1 MPPVSAE
8 LRLHRRAPI
17 GRELYGML
25 RRQILTGVLR
35 PGESIPEATLAERA
49 GVSRT
54 PVREVLRRLA
64 DEGFVTIIPQVGTY
78 VAPIR
83 LAAVYDSQFIRET
96 LECRTIRLAAENL
109 TEADAAVLRTNLAAQ
124 QASLEAGESDAF
136 FDQDDALHACLVR
149 IAGRPAIWEVIQG
162 VKSQLDRVRYLSLQ
176 SGDWPPVLVEEHAT
190 LVGHVLAGDAEGAEA
205 AMRAHLRT
213 VFATIERI
221 SRVNADF
228 FEKPA
233 P

>member
-1 MPPVSAE
+1 VPLVSAP
-8 LRLHRRAPI
+8 LRLDRRAPI

-25 RRQILTGVLR
+25 RQQILTGGLR
-35 PGESIPEATLAERA
+35 PGESIPEASLAERA

-96 LECRTIRLAAENL
+96 LECRTIRLATENL
-109 TEADAAVLRTNLAAQ
+109 AEADAALLRENLAAQ
-124 QASLEAGESDAF
+124 RASLAAGEADAF
-136 FDQDDALHACLVR
+136 FAQDDALHACLVR

-190 LVGHVLAGDAEGAEA
+190 LVEHVLAGDADGAEA

-213 VFATIERI
+213 VFATIERL
-221 SRVNADF
+221 SQVNADF